1 VSEDEDPDNSRN
13 RLLMVLAFAAVYV
26 IWGSTYL
33 AIRVGVRAWPPFLM
47 SGLRFV
53 TAGSLL
59 YALLRARGVRA
70 PTRAEWGHASIAG
83 LLMLTGGNGLV
94 TFAEKQVPSN
104 LTALLVAGVPLHMAL
119 LDWARPGGK
128 PPSRRVMIGIG
139 VGAAGMA
146 LLVSGGRATSHGVSA
161 LAIGAILLSGVV
173 WAAGSLYARY
183 GALNAHPVMAAAQQ
197 MLTGGAA
204 MLVISA
210 ARGEPGVVARTGVT
224 TESALALVY
233 LTVFGSFVAFSA
245 FGWLIKATTPARL
258 STVAYVNPVV
268 AVVLGW
274 AILDERLGARAIAG
288 AGMIVC
294 AVLVMTLPKRAWLQR
309 S

>member
-1 VSEDEDPDNSRN
+1 
-13 RLLMVLAFAAVYV
+13 MVLAFAAVYI

-59 YALLRARGVRA
+59 YALLRVRGVRA
-70 PTRAEWGHASIAG
+70 PARAEWGHAAIAG

-94 TFAEKQVPSN
+94 TLAEKQVPSN
-104 LTALLVAGVPLHMAL
+104 LTALLVAAVPLHMAL

-128 PPSRRVMIGIG
+128 PPRRRVVIGIG

-146 LLVSGGRATSHGVSA
+146 LLVSGGRAMSHDVSA

-204 MLVISA
+204 MLLISA

-224 TESALALVY
+224 AESALALAY
-233 LTVFGSFVAFSA
+233 LTIFGSLVAFSA

-258 STVAYVNPVV
+258 STVAYVNPLV

-274 AILDERLGARAIAG
+274 AILGERLGARAIAG
-288 AGMIVC
+288 AAMIVC
-294 AVLVMTLPKRAWLQR
+294 AVLVMTLPKRARPER

>member
-70 PTRAEWGHASIAG
+70 PARAEWGHASIAG

-94 TFAEKQVPSN
+94 TFAEKQVPSS

-128 PPSRRVMIGIG
+128 PPSRRVIIGIG
-139 VGAAGMA
+139 VGAVGMA
-146 LLVSGGRATSHGVSA
+146 LLVSGGRATSHDVSA

-204 MLVISA
+204 MLLISA

-233 LTVFGSFVAFSA
+233 LTVFGSLIAFSA

-274 AILDERLGARAIAG
+274 AILDERLGARTIAG

-294 AVLVMTLPKRAWLQR
+294 AVLVMTLKGRTTFR
-309 S
+309 R